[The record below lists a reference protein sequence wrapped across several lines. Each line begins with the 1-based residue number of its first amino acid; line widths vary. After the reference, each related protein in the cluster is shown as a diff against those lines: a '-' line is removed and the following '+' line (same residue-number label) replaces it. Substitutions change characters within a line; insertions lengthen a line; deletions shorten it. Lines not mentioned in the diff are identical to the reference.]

1 MADLPPDAAGARN
14 PLDPDFVAVPT
25 RAAATII
32 LVRRGGSAASA
43 DERARLASGS
53 AGSARTQGAALAGG
67 KGKPED
73 EAERAETPPGGVGVR
88 GRGAPHAD
96 RDLEVLMV
104 RRNPQARFMPG
115 VWVFPGG
122 GVEADELIAGV
133 SAAETDVDADELA
146 HRAAAIR
153 ELGEEAG
160 ITLEPGAEL
169 WLWSR
174 WITPEPVPI
183 RFDTRFYVALAPA
196 HSPPKPDGGETVDA
210 GWFNPADALARG
222 EAGEMEL
229 VFPTIK
235 HLESLL
241 PFANAEEAIAAA
253 RERVVEPIMP
263 NVVAD
268 EGSELGWRM
277 LLPGDPGYVPPEV

>member
-1 MADLPPDAAGARN
+1 MAATPDLPPDAAGARN
-14 PLDPDFVAVPT
+14 PLDPDFVPAPP

-32 LVRRGGSAASA
+32 LLRRGG
-43 DERARLASGS
+43 
-53 AGSARTQGAALAGG
+53 
-67 KGKPED
+67 K
-73 EAERAETPPGGVGVR
+73 
-88 GRGAPHAD
+88 HAQ
-96 RDLEVLMV
+96 RELEVLMV
-104 RRNPQARFMPG
+104 RRNPEARFMPG

-133 SAAETDVDADELA
+133 SGAETDVDADELA

-160 ITLEPGAEL
+160 IELPPDAEL

-183 RFDTRFYVALAPA
+183 RFDTRFYLALAPA
-196 HSPPKPDGGETVDA
+196 HSPPRADGGETVDA
-210 GWFNPADALARG
+210 AWMNPAEALERG
-222 EAGEMEL
+222 RAGELEL

-241 PFANAEEAIAAA
+241 PFATSGDAIAAA

-263 NVVAD
+263 TIVAD
-268 EGSELGWRM
+268 PSSEQGWKM
-277 LLPGDPGYVPPEV
+277 LMPGDEGYVPPRV